1 MVVQERPAGQP
12 ATVVTSVGLTIAL
25 CFCVALLEGFDI
37 QALGISLGKLTKQFG
52 LDANQRTML
61 TTFSSVG
68 IVLGAI
74 LGGRVADFLGRKPVL
89 LWAVSGFGVFTL
101 ATVAAP
107 SFLVLFVCRVLA
119 GVGFGA
125 ALPMMMA
132 IAAEISTPERQAI
145 TAAMMFCGMP
155 VGGGSSGLLVQYL
168 GPDFDWRVLFAIGG
182 LIPLLLVPAVYFLLP
197 ETRARQVVR
206 QEAPG
211 AIGEALFADGRLAP
225 TLLLWITFLPTLTIL
240 YLILNWLPTLI
251 ASKGFGGTVS
261 AQATMLFN
269 YGSVFGALLF
279 GHFVDR
285 LGVRWPLV
293 LSYAALIVCLLALG
307 GTTDVTPALVLS
319 GLAGFLLLG
328 ANYAMYGAAAAYYPL
343 RVRGT
348 GSGACISIG
357 RIGSVIGP
365 LLAGIWLGGGA
376 SAAQVIGYM
385 APFAAAAGVA
395 VYLLGAYKHS
405 ES

>member
-1 MVVQERPAGQP
+1 MVMQATPAGRP
-12 ATVVTSVGLTIAL
+12 ATVVKSVGLTIAL
-25 CFCVALLEGFDI
+25 CFCIALLEGFDI
-37 QALGISLGKLTKQFG
+37 QALGISLGKLTQQFG
-52 LDANQRTML
+52 LDANQRTLL

-74 LGGRVADFLGRKPVL
+74 VGGRVADFFGRKPVL
-89 LWAVSGFGVFTL
+89 LCAVGGFGVFTL
-101 ATVAAP
+101 ATIIAP
-107 SFLVLFVCRVLA
+107 SFLMLFVFRLLA

-132 IAAEISTPERQAI
+132 IAADISTAERKSI

-155 VGGGSSGLLVQYL
+155 AGGGSSGLLVQYL

-182 LIPLLLVPAVYFLLP
+182 LIPLVLVPAIHFLLP
-197 ETRARQVVR
+197 ETRSRHELR

-211 AIGEALFADGRLAP
+211 AIAHALFGEGRLVP
-225 TLLLWITFLPTLTIL
+225 TLLLWTTFLPTLTIL

-251 ASKGFGGTVS
+251 ASKGFGGTVP

-269 YGSVFGALLF
+269 YGSVAGALLF
-279 GHFVDR
+279 GGIVDR

-307 GTTDVTPALVLS
+307 GATEAAPALVLS
-319 GLAGFLLLG
+319 GVAGFLLLG

-343 RVRGT
+343 HVRGT
-348 GSGACISIG
+348 GSGACISVG
-357 RIGSVIGP
+357 RIGSIIGP
-365 LLAGIWLGGGA
+365 MLAGIWLGGGA

-395 VYLLGAYKHS
+395 VYLLGAYRHS
-405 ES
+405 D

>member
-1 MVVQERPAGQP
+1 MQKVPAGQP
-12 ATVVTSVGLTIAL
+12 ATVVKSVGLTVAL
-25 CFCVALLEGFDI
+25 CFCIALLEGFDI
-37 QALGISLGKLTKQFG
+37 QALGISLGKLTRQFG

-74 LGGRVADFLGRKPVL
+74 LGGRVADFIGRKPVL
-89 LWAVSGFGVFTL
+89 LCAVSAFGVFTL
-101 ATVAAP
+101 ATIFAP
-107 SFLVLFVCRVLA
+107 AFTTLFVFRVLA

-132 IAAEISTPERQAI
+132 IAAEISTPERKAI

-155 VGGGSSGLLVQYL
+155 AGGGSSGLLVQYL
-168 GPDFDWRVLFAIGG
+168 GPDFDWRVLFALGG
-182 LIPLLLVPAVYFLLP
+182 LLPLVLVPAIYFLLP
-197 ETRARQVVR
+197 ETRARNAAR
-206 QEAPG
+206 HEAPPG
-211 AIGEALFADGRLAP
+211 AIVHALFGEGRLAP
-225 TLLLWITFLPTLTIL
+225 TLLLWSTFLPTLTIL
-240 YLILNWLPTLI
+240 YLILNWLPTLV
-251 ASKGFGGTVS
+251 ASKGFSGTIP

-279 GHFVDR
+279 GGLVDR

-293 LSYAALIVCLLALG
+293 LSFAALIACLLALG
-307 GTTDVTPALVLS
+307 SASEVTPVLVLS

-348 GSGACISIG
+348 GSGACISVG
-357 RIGSVIGP
+357 RVGSILGP

-376 SAAQVIGYM
+376 TAAQVIGYM

-395 VYLLGAYKHS
+395 VFLLGAYRHS
-405 ES
+405 D